1 MKKLIFIIIGIA
13 VLSSCNNGKDPQALN
28 HESVQEQAM
37 AKEAAMP
44 AANEKT
50 AIVLEAID
58 AGTYTYLRLE
68 ADGKDFWAAINA
80 RPVEIGKTY
89 YYVESVWMKN
99 FESKQLKRTFDSILF
114 IGYFGE
120 QSQHTGNTAMPAATQ
135 GQSDASKEGD
145 IKITHKGEEISLAEL
160 FVNKEKYSGK
170 QATVKGKVV
179 KINRNIMNQNWIHI
193 QDGTSYEGQFDLT
206 ITMKDPVKFNLDD
219 VVSFQGTIALDKD
232 FGAGYVYAIIMESAA
247 VLEQ

>member
-1 MKKLIFIIIGIA
+1 MGMSI
-13 VLSSCNNGKDPQALN
+13 LSSCNNARDPLALTN
-28 HESVQEQAM
+28 ENMQEQLM
-37 AKEAAMP
+37 AKEKAMQ
-44 AANEKT
+44 KT
-50 AIVLEAID
+50 AVVLEAID

-68 ADGKDFWAAINA
+68 SDGKDFWAAINA

-120 QSQHTGNTAMPAATQ
+120 QSQQAGNAAMPAATQ
-135 GQSDASKEGD
+135 GHSDASMASD
-145 IKITHKGEEISLAEL
+145 IKITHSGEEISLAEL
-160 FVNKEKYSGK
+160 FGNKEKYSGK
-170 QATVKGKVV
+170 QAKVKGKVV
-179 KINRNIMNQNWIHI
+179 KINRNIMNRSWIHI

-206 ITMKDPVKFNLDD
+206 ITMKDPLEFNLDD
-219 VVSFQGTIALDKD
+219 VVSFQGTITLDKD